1 MKAIVAVCNDF
12 GIGKDGAQTI
22 VIPEDRRRFKTLTCG
37 GVLIAGRKTFE
48 ALQGPLPG
56 RSHIVLTRNHNYA
69 PQGATVAHYVA
80 DVLEAI
86 EHVSPDKVFVI
97 GGGDIYRLFLPLC
110 DCAYV
115 TKIDAAPPSDTFFP
129 DLDNMSDWS
138 VESRE
143 SKLWYTDKGITIR
156 YSFDLYKNNAT
167 IAK

>member
-1 MKAIVAVCNDF
+1 MKAIVAVCSDF

-22 VIPEDRRRFKTLTCG
+22 VIPEDRRRFKSLTYG

-48 ALQGPLPG
+48 MLPGPLPG
-56 RSHIVLTRNHNYA
+56 REHVVLTRNRNYT
-69 PQGATVAHYVA
+69 QKGATVAHSVT
-80 DVLEAI
+80 DVLAAI
-86 EHVSPDKVFVI
+86 EGFSQDKVFVI

-110 DCAYV
+110 DYAYV

-138 VESRE
+138 IESHE
-143 SKLWYTDKGITIR
+143 PKIWYTDKGITIR